1 VRRKEINGQSISFN
15 PSGIDIYPQHFVP
28 IQHGSGGFIDKKMV
42 VSRRSCSTLYMGAT
56 FIAVDV
62 LLPHGF
68 FLPKVFFFSWAGPG
82 ISVAIVHQPKDRS
95 SLPLNHR
102 LCILY
107 TTRPPVCVFVEEN
120 NTLTVLYILK
130 EMGEA
135 ELLCDR
141 SDPITADAAAK
152 CQCRYAL
159 CVCVCVWAA
168 RRETHFFTGHVL
180 LCAGPSGSEFTG
192 KLSRAAAGWP
202 CVCVCVQTPEM
213 VNRIFLSP
221 HRRELSRIIIIII
234 IT

>member
-1 VRRKEINGQSISFN
+1 
-15 PSGIDIYPQHFVP
+15 
-28 IQHGSGGFIDKKMV
+28 
-42 VSRRSCSTLYMGAT
+42 
-56 FIAVDV
+56 
-62 LLPHGF
+62 
-68 FLPKVFFFSWAGPG
+68 
-82 ISVAIVHQPKDRS
+82 
-95 SLPLNHR
+95 
-102 LCILY
+102 
-107 TTRPPVCVFVEEN
+107 VCVGEN